1 MRSHV
6 YKSARLLEHLDQW
19 DMARKIVMQ
28 HHERTDGTGYP
39 LGLKEDDICEG
50 AKLLA
55 IVDTYDA
62 MTHPRAHNEDN
73 VLSKKE
79 AVIEINRS
87 AKGQFSMKWVRHFNQ
102 GMTALL
108 SKGH

>member
-1 MRSHV
+1 
-6 YKSARLLEHLDQW
+6 
-19 DMARKIVMQ
+19 MARKIVMQ

-39 LGLKEDDICEG
+39 LGIKEDDICEG

-62 MTHPRAHNEDN
+62 MTHPRAHNEDK

-87 AKGQFSMKWVRHFNQ
+87 AKGQFSMKWVRLFNQ
-102 GMTALL
+102 AMTALL
-108 SKGH
+108 TKGQ